1 MRTYN
6 LLLLQRLDGET
17 AINML
22 EEQKEEEVWTHIK
35 TCSVQTQMIN
45 FHSNAY
51 VLFQRLPKV
60 REHVRGSLEENTHS
74 RG

>member
-22 EEQKEEEVWTHIK
+22 EEQKK
-35 TCSVQTQMIN
+35 RRSVNSYKNLFCTD
-45 FHSNAY
+45 SND
-51 VLFQRLPKV
+51 
-60 REHVRGSLEENTHS
+60 
-74 RG
+74 

>member
-22 EEQKEEEVWTHIK
+22 EEQKKEEV
-35 TCSVQTQMIN
+35 
-45 FHSNAY
+45 
-51 VLFQRLPKV
+51 
-60 REHVRGSLEENTHS
+60 
-74 RG
+74 